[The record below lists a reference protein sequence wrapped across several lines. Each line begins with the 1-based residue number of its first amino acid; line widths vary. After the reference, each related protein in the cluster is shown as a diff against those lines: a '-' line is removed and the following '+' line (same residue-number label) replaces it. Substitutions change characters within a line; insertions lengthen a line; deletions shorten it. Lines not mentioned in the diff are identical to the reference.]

1 MCKKCREVPMAKKL
15 LSKVVKGSHRSL
27 YLEGQLPN
35 RNIKKVAGLSA
46 LKPSAEYLLEK
57 LSSTAGFRCLNL
69 LLLFLDLLLITE
81 TVVRTAPG
89 HNAWKLRVFSPPYR
103 SSILCRV

>member
-1 MCKKCREVPMAKKL
+1 
-15 LSKVVKGSHRSL
+15 
-27 YLEGQLPN
+27 
-35 RNIKKVAGLSA
+35 
-46 LKPSAEYLLEK
+46 
-57 LSSTAGFRCLNL
+57 
-69 LLLFLDLLLITE
+69 LITE